1 MHGNKYKDINILL
14 NTFKKYGL
22 ELEIIKYNCINKN
35 KNNMSD
41 FKHKAGSGSIFKNKY
56 KEKETHPDY
65 RGKVV
70 LQDGEEKD
78 IALWIK
84 ESSKG
89 GKFFSVAI
97 SNPYVKDSTDEAVKA
112 VKDLP
117 QNNLNDGLP
126 F

>member
-1 MHGNKYKDINILL
+1 
-14 NTFKKYGL
+14 
-22 ELEIIKYNCINKN
+22 
-35 KNNMSD
+35 MSE
-41 FKHKAGSGSIFKNKY
+41 FKHKPGSGSIFKNKY

-97 SNPYVKDSTDEAVKA
+97 SNPYVKEGDTPTESIKKEENT
-112 VKDLP
+112 
-117 QNNLNDGLP
+117 DGLP